1 MVNKNQN
8 NVDFGYKSVKKSD
21 KQKLV
26 NNIFNSVARKYDLMN
41 DITSLGIHRNWKS
54 DLINWIAPQSN
65 QNLADIAGGTG
76 DIAYKF
82 LNAGGNSAHIFDIN
96 KEMIQVSKQKYRNI
110 KNLEWSIA
118 SAENIP
124 ALDNSFERANQLFN
138 NTKINSE
145 RIENSIRTYSDNW
158 SYERIGK
165 VELITLT
172 LGISELIMDLSPT
185 KVIISEWVK
194 LADKHSSSQSAK
206 FVNGILDKLSQEI

>member
-1 MVNKNQN
+1 MK
-8 NVDFGYKSVKKSD
+8 DFRQITFETLFEEG
-21 KQKLV
+21 L
-26 NNIFNSVARKYDLMN
+26 
-41 DITSLGIHRNWKS
+41 TSLKEKDFNIS
-54 DLINWIAPQSN
+54 SLSEN
-65 QNLADIAGGTG
+65 QNL
-76 DIAYKF
+76 
-82 LNAGGNSAHIFDIN
+82 
-96 KEMIQVSKQKYRNI
+96 
-110 KNLEWSIA
+110 
-118 SAENIP
+118 
-124 ALDNSFERANQLFN
+124 RANQLFN

-194 LADKHSSSQSAK
+194 LADKHSSSQSEK

>member
-1 MVNKNQN
+1 MK
-8 NVDFGYKSVKKSD
+8 DFRQITFETLFEEG
-21 KQKLV
+21 L
-26 NNIFNSVARKYDLMN
+26 
-41 DITSLGIHRNWKS
+41 TSLKEKDFNIS
-54 DLINWIAPQSN
+54 SLSEN
-65 QNLADIAGGTG
+65 QNL
-76 DIAYKF
+76 
-82 LNAGGNSAHIFDIN
+82 
-96 KEMIQVSKQKYRNI
+96 
-110 KNLEWSIA
+110 
-118 SAENIP
+118 
-124 ALDNSFERANQLFN
+124 RANQLFN

>member
-1 MVNKNQN
+1 MK
-8 NVDFGYKSVKKSD
+8 DFRQITFETLFEEG
-21 KQKLV
+21 L
-26 NNIFNSVARKYDLMN
+26 
-41 DITSLGIHRNWKS
+41 TSLKEKDFNIS
-54 DLINWIAPQSN
+54 SLSEN
-65 QNLADIAGGTG
+65 QNL
-76 DIAYKF
+76 
-82 LNAGGNSAHIFDIN
+82 
-96 KEMIQVSKQKYRNI
+96 
-110 KNLEWSIA
+110 
-118 SAENIP
+118 
-124 ALDNSFERANQLFN
+124 RANQLFS

>member
-1 MVNKNQN
+1 MK
-8 NVDFGYKSVKKSD
+8 DFRQITFETLFEEG
-21 KQKLV
+21 L
-26 NNIFNSVARKYDLMN
+26 
-41 DITSLGIHRNWKS
+41 TSLKEKDFDIS
-54 DLINWIAPQSN
+54 SLSEN
-65 QNLADIAGGTG
+65 QNL
-76 DIAYKF
+76 
-82 LNAGGNSAHIFDIN
+82 
-96 KEMIQVSKQKYRNI
+96 
-110 KNLEWSIA
+110 
-118 SAENIP
+118 
-124 ALDNSFERANQLFN
+124 RANQLFS

>member
-1 MVNKNQN
+1 MK
-8 NVDFGYKSVKKSD
+8 DFRQITFETLFEEG
-21 KQKLV
+21 L
-26 NNIFNSVARKYDLMN
+26 
-41 DITSLGIHRNWKS
+41 TSLKEKDFNIS
-54 DLINWIAPQSN
+54 SLSEN
-65 QNLADIAGGTG
+65 QNL
-76 DIAYKF
+76 
-82 LNAGGNSAHIFDIN
+82 
-96 KEMIQVSKQKYRNI
+96 
-110 KNLEWSIA
+110 
-118 SAENIP
+118 
-124 ALDNSFERANQLFN
+124 RANQLFN

-172 LGISELIMDLSPT
+172 LGISELIMELSPT

>member
-1 MVNKNQN
+1 MKDFRQITFELLFEDGLLILKEKDFNITSLSKNQN
-8 NVDFGYKSVKKSD
+8 
-21 KQKLV
+21 L
-26 NNIFNSVARKYDLMN
+26 
-41 DITSLGIHRNWKS
+41 
-54 DLINWIAPQSN
+54 
-65 QNLADIAGGTG
+65 
-76 DIAYKF
+76 
-82 LNAGGNSAHIFDIN
+82 
-96 KEMIQVSKQKYRNI
+96 
-110 KNLEWSIA
+110 
-118 SAENIP
+118 
-124 ALDNSFERANQLFN
+124 RANQLFN

-165 VELITLT
+165 VELIILT

>member
-1 MVNKNQN
+1 MK
-8 NVDFGYKSVKKSD
+8 DFRQITFETLFEDGLPSIKEKD
-21 KQKLV
+21 
-26 NNIFNSVARKYDLMN
+26 FN
-41 DITSLGIHRNWKS
+41 ITSLS
-54 DLINWIAPQSN
+54 EN
-65 QNLADIAGGTG
+65 QNL
-76 DIAYKF
+76 
-82 LNAGGNSAHIFDIN
+82 
-96 KEMIQVSKQKYRNI
+96 
-110 KNLEWSIA
+110 
-118 SAENIP
+118 
-124 ALDNSFERANQLFN
+124 RANQLFN

>member
-1 MVNKNQN
+1 MK
-8 NVDFGYKSVKKSD
+8 DFRQITFETLFEEG
-21 KQKLV
+21 L
-26 NNIFNSVARKYDLMN
+26 
-41 DITSLGIHRNWKS
+41 TSLKEKDFNIS
-54 DLINWIAPQSN
+54 SLSEN
-65 QNLADIAGGTG
+65 QNL
-76 DIAYKF
+76 
-82 LNAGGNSAHIFDIN
+82 
-96 KEMIQVSKQKYRNI
+96 
-110 KNLEWSIA
+110 
-118 SAENIP
+118 
-124 ALDNSFERANQLFN
+124 RANQLFN

-172 LGISELIMDLSPT
+172 LGISDLISDLSPT